1 MACFLLDSSPAFT
14 PTHTTFL
21 PAPQIP
27 GPRHS
32 SREPPS
38 GVRTVAAA
46 TDLRSGHRAEM
57 LRPPLEPPAA
67 SCVSRVTDT
76 PLSPRVRP
84 TPSSHPRAVLAF
96 GNSGCP
102 RHPVRA
108 SAFVT
113 HLNRAV
119 VGAETPTHGPCRF
132 SPAWRAGVCL
142 PGPGSHQGPC
152 SAGTEGLM
160 SIIMQEAQV
169 LGINVPGH
177 QPAGLGLGVR
187 REG

>member
-1 MACFLLDSSPAFT
+1 MFPSGFFPLHSHT
-14 PTHTTFL
+14 HTHTHTTFL
-21 PAPQIP
+21 P

-76 PLSPRVRP
+76 PLSPGVRP

-102 RHPVRA
+102 RHLVRA

-132 SPAWRAGVCL
+132 SLAWRAGVCL
-142 PGPGSHQGPC
+142 PGPGSHQGLC

-160 SIIMQEAQV
+160 SIILQEAQA